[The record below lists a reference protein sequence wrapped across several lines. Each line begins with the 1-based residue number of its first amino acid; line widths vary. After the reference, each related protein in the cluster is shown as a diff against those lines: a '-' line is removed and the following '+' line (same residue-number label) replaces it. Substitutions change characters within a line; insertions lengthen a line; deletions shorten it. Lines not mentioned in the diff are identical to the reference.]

1 MSELLQ
7 NVSELLQEIDQVS
20 EEKRHPLGTRLV
32 TGRYPYR
39 YAQAGGDLKRGFPAF
54 CHYEGE
60 PAQDAKGHFIIG
72 QEVTDALW
80 GDIRPEGEKRE
91 LIGWPTVNVAKGL
104 FFWLREIL

>member
-1 MSELLQ
+1 MM
-7 NVSELLQEIDQVS
+7 SELLQEIDQVS
-20 EEKRHPLGTRLV
+20 EEKRHPLGTSLV

>member
-1 MSELLQ
+1 MMSELLK
-7 NVSELLQEIDQVS
+7 EIDQVS

-39 YAQAGGDLKRGFPAF
+39 YAQAGGDLKRCFPAF
-54 CHYEGE
+54 SHYEGE

-72 QEVTDALW
+72 QEETDALW
-80 GDIRPEGEKRE
+80 GDIRAEGKERD
-91 LIGWPTVNVAKGL
+91 LSGWPPVNVARRL